1 MPSAL
6 KGYFRS
12 VKISVTK
19 ALNEPSVSVLCAS
32 AEQEISKDRT
42 VLIAYPSLRVFEA
55 RRVAG
60 MYFFFFTSFS
70 GGEQPCHLVLA
81 QSGCGPG

>member
-12 VKISVTK
+12 VIK
-19 ALNEPSVSVLCAS
+19 ALNEPSVSDLSAS
-32 AEQEISKDRT
+32 AEQEISKEGT
-42 VLIAYPSLRVFEA
+42 VLITYPSLRVFEA
-55 RRVAG
+55 RRVVG

-81 QSGCGPG
+81 HNGCGPG